1 MIESLQLSESFQS
14 FNFHF
19 FPFRYHYQKH
29 NHASIKRTWNSTH
42 RTNWDMIDGLRQLVD
57 FILCWTTN
65 SARGNVVCFQ
75 SRLSANLCVWKQNI
89 WLSLFFSSPLFI
101 SESTHIK
108 NWRLWHIATHISL
121 IWWFISRTGCA
132 AQRKRKAHKQDEHEK
147 TQNNPDGA
155 TCLKL
160 RNIPTYG
167 ESGRKVR
174 VKSQHKNIIF
184 STFVDYML
192 HVFLALCTGETTTR
206 RKTITEKNRERKE
219 KASSVWAQESKT
231 ENTKRRKFFSVILSF
246 SSAVVQPSSTP
257 PQRLY
262 YILLW
267 NIPHL

>member
-1 MIESLQLSESFQS
+1 MSCVSNLDSQRICVSENKTFDY
-14 FNFHF
+14 HF
-19 FPFRYHYQKH
+19 
-29 NHASIKRTWNSTH
+29 
-42 RTNWDMIDGLRQLVD
+42 
-57 FILCWTTN
+57 
-65 SARGNVVCFQ
+65 
-75 SRLSANLCVWKQNI
+75 
-89 WLSLFFSSPLFI
+89 FFSSPLFI
-101 SESTHIK
+101 SDSTHIK

-192 HVFLALCTGETTTR
+192 HVFFALCTAETTTR
-206 RKTITEKNRERKE
+206 RKTITEKNRERGR
-219 KASSVWAQESKT
+219 
-231 ENTKRRKFFSVILSF
+231 KRRAACERKRAKPKILSEENFSPWFSVFLLLSSNHHPLF
-246 SSAVVQPSSTP
+246 LSDSIIFYCGIFLTYNFKIQKKSLDSLSVERAALI
-257 PQRLY
+257 R
-262 YILLW
+262 
-267 NIPHL
+267 